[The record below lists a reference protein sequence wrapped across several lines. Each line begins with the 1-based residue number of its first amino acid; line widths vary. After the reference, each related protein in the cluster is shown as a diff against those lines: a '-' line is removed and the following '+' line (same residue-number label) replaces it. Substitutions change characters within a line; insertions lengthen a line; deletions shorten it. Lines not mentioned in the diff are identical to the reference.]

1 MGSLQVM
8 FVAILGLLG
17 AFFVVEGAIKMRAAG
32 KELEETQGR
41 GLMSLVGGVVI
52 IGAIFIAVVIYM
64 QIGGQSD
71 ILPDIAMP

>member
-1 MGSLQVM
+1 M
-8 FVAILGLLG
+8 FVIIFGLLG
-17 AFFVVEGAIKMRAAG
+17 AFFVVDGAIKMRAAG

-41 GLMSLVGGVVI
+41 GLGSLVGGIVI
-52 IGAIFIAVVIYM
+52 IGALFIALVIYM